1 MIRLRV
7 IDPRDEDA
15 VLGYHEGEEALTDD
29 APMQPPVAGQDE
41 VAAEVHMSLVVSVM
55 VGAPV

>member
-7 IDPRDEDA
+7 IERADEDA
-15 VLGYHEGEEALTDD
+15 VLGYHEGEEALTED
-29 APMQPPVAGQDE
+29 ARMQEPVAQPDE

>member
-7 IDPRDEDA
+7 IDRADEEA
-15 VLGYHEGEEALTDD
+15 VLSYHEGEETLTED
-29 APMQPPVAGQDE
+29 APMQEPVAQQGE